1 MSTEAVKQVLY
12 SEEIQI
18 PKGISVKLENKTL
31 KVKGPKGECEK
42 DFSKMKVNIEV
53 NADKII
59 VSSVKKRKDYYAV
72 ARSVVKHIRNLIEG
86 VQKNYVYKLK
96 IVYSHFPIQVKVEKD
111 RVRID
116 NFIGER
122 FPRFARIVGSNTKV
136 SVEGDDIIVE
146 GPCKEAVGQTAGNI
160 ENATKIKYKDPRV
173 FLDGVYIYE
182 RS

>member
-59 VSSVKKRKDYYAV
+59 VSSVKRGKIITLLQDQY
-72 ARSVVKHIRNLIEG
+72 VKHIRI
-86 VQKNYVYKLK
+86 
-96 IVYSHFPIQVKVEKD
+96 
-111 RVRID
+111 
-116 NFIGER
+116 
-122 FPRFARIVGSNTKV
+122 
-136 SVEGDDIIVE
+136 
-146 GPCKEAVGQTAGNI
+146 
-160 ENATKIKYKDPRV
+160 
-173 FLDGVYIYE
+173 
-182 RS
+182 

>member
-1 MSTEAVKQVLY
+1 MSTETIKQTIY
-12 SEEIQI
+12 SEEIII
-18 PKGISVKLENKTL
+18 PEGTSVKLEDKKL

-42 DFSKMKVNIEV
+42 DFSKMKVNIEI
-53 NADKII
+53 NENKIR

-72 ARSVVKHIRNLIEG
+72 AKAVVKHIKNLLEG
-86 VQKNYVYKLK
+86 VQKGYSYKLK

-111 RVRID
+111 KVRID
-116 NFIGER
+116 NFIGEK
-122 FPRFARIVGSNTKV
+122 FPRFAKIVGSNTKV
-136 SVEGDDIIVE
+136 TVEGDDIIVE

-182 RS
+182 RP